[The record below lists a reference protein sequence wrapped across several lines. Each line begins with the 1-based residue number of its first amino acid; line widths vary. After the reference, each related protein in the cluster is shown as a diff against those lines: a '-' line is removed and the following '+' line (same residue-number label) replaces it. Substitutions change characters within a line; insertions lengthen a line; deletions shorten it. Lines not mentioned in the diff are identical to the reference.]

1 MENYNLEQI
10 KELIHKDFD
19 FELVTFKNSDFR
31 VLSTD
36 ILEKP
41 IPIVEIYNS
50 FKEEWDILATLGNI
64 STVKGKAKSRKS
76 TLLSLIVGAA
86 IKGDSIGDKIRCTLP
101 ENKQKILYVD
111 TEQQK
116 YHVGFLLR
124 RVQSLSSNNGNIDEE
139 LFVYSLR
146 SLSPKERVIKVKEF
160 IE

>member
-64 STVKGKAKSRKS
+64 STVKGK
-76 TLLSLIVGAA
+76 G
-86 IKGDSIGDKIRCTLP
+86 
-101 ENKQKILYVD
+101 Q
-111 TEQQK
+111 
-116 YHVGFLLR
+116 
-124 RVQSLSSNNGNIDEE
+124 VQEVNVIIP
-139 LFVYSLR
+139 YSWCSYQR
-146 SLSPKERVIKVKEF
+146 
-160 IE
+160 